1 MKLMEKYSGELLNVK
16 NINRR
21 KNNRSFLNTNFQYF
35 LGFFPNSLSVSMA
48 DLNIKNPVNCIGM
61 KLDDLKTK
69 ATFSDLLFPI
79 FVP

>member
-16 NINRR
+16 NIN
-21 KNNRSFLNTNFQYF
+21 KKKIIVLFSIQISSIF
-35 LGFFPNSLSVSMA
+35 GFFPNSLSVSMA

-61 KLDDLKTK
+61 KLDDLKSK